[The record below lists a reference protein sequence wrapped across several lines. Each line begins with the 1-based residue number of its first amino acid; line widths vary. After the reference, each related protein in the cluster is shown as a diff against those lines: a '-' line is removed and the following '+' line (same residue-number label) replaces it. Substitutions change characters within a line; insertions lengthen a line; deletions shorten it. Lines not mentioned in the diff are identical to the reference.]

1 MEDSIYILAKSQNTS
16 AAIKI
21 LVIKND
27 LVLVNNQSLERN
39 ISSFSPMTILVDQN
53 FFIGKESLEVVM
65 LTVDNL
71 DEDLGMFASW
81 FQFRL
86 NLFFSNMT

>member
-71 DEDLGMFASW
+71 DEDLGMFAS
-81 FQFRL
+81 
-86 NLFFSNMT
+86 

>member
-16 AAIKI
+16 TAIKI

-53 FFIGKESLEVVM
+53 FFKGKESEVIM
-65 LTVDNL
+65 LTVDNINEESRDVCIMISVQVKFVL
-71 DEDLGMFASW
+71 L
-81 FQFRL
+81 
-86 NLFFSNMT
+86 

>member
-71 DEDLGMFASW
+71 DEDSRDVCIMISVQVKFVFL
-81 FQFRL
+81 
-86 NLFFSNMT
+86 